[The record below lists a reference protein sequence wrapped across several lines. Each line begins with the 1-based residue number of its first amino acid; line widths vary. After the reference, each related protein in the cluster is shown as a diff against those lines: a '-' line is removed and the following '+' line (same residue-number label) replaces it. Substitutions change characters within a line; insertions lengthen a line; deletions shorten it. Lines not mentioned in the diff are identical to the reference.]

1 MLIVS
6 GLSILIFL
14 ISDDTTK
21 LKKEEVQLINDEFL
35 EIYTKMSNQSFLTS
49 SELYKLEI
57 VKSIIKKTTK
67 WVQHKQAEELDS
79 ELSCS

>member
-1 MLIVS
+1 MILISLIVLMLIVS
-6 GLSILIFL
+6 GLSILIF
-14 ISDDTTK
+14 IASDDTTK

-49 SELYKLEI
+49 SELFKLEI

-67 WVQHKQAEELDS
+67 
-79 ELSCS
+79 